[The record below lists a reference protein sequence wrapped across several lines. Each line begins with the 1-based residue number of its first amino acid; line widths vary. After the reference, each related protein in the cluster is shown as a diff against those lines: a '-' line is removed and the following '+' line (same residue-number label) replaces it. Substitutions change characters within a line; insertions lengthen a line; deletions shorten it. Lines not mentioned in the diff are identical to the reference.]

1 MMQGAVGRL
10 AGEWRAGLVAALAL
24 IEASIDFGDEDI
36 PDDLRPE
43 VLPRIAAVRA
53 SMARELAGGA
63 MAERLREG
71 FEVALVGAPNAGK
84 STLLNALAGRDVAI
98 TSEVAGTTRDVIEVR
113 MDLRGLPVTLL
124 DTAGLRAT
132 GDAVERIGVARA
144 RDRAAAA
151 DLRVV
156 LAVDAGDVAR
166 LGLDLRP
173 DDIVVR
179 AKADLVPGAGGLG
192 VSGLTG
198 AGIGALLDR
207 IASVLETRA
216 VGAGSLSHARQR
228 EAIAR
233 AVSVLDAAE
242 RFLATD
248 PAQAELA
255 ADSLQQALRAL
266 DFLVGRVDVEAVLDV
281 IFASFCLGK

>member
-1 MMQGAVGRL
+1 
-10 AGEWRAGLVAALAL
+10 
-24 IEASIDFGDEDI
+24 
-36 PDDLRPE
+36 
-43 VLPRIAAVRA
+43 
-53 SMARELAGGA
+53 
-63 MAERLREG
+63 
-71 FEVALVGAPNAGK
+71 
-84 STLLNALAGRDVAI
+84 
-98 TSEVAGTTRDVIEVR
+98 
-113 MDLRGLPVTLL
+113 
-124 DTAGLRAT
+124 
-132 GDAVERIGVARA
+132 
-144 RDRAAAA
+144 
-151 DLRVV
+151 
-156 LAVDAGDVAR
+156 VAR

-266 DFLVGRVDVEAVLDV
+266 DFLLGRVDVEAVLDV